1 MARTQSRGAV
11 PSRTLRAVVLAFAA
25 GGALAA
31 TSVHAAFQNPPLRA
45 TRGLG
50 CAAPL
55 PRAPVSAE
63 ARLDAQ
69 QRAERKLGT
78 AYDRDDE
85 VARRVAAALKADAK
99 LADTSIWVEAQRQ
112 FVTLKGCVRRSE
124 QRAAAE
130 ALARRTMG
138 VLRVWNELRVVAGTY
153 SQPQARPGP
162 VDERD

>member
-1 MARTQSRGAV
+1 
-11 PSRTLRAVVLAFAA
+11 LHAVVLAFAA
-25 GGALAA
+25 GSALAA
-31 TSVHAAFQNPPLRA
+31 TCVHAAFQDPPLRA

-55 PRAPVSAE
+55 PRAPASAE

-69 QRAERKLGT
+69 QRADRNLGT

-85 VARRVAAALKADAK
+85 VARRVAAALKADAR
-99 LADTSIWVEAQRQ
+99 LADTSIWVEARRQ
-112 FVTLKGCVRRSE
+112 LVILKGCVRKSE

-130 ALARRTMG
+130 AVARRTMG
-138 VLRVWNELRVVAGTY
+138 VLRVGNELRVVTGAY
-153 SQPQARPGP
+153 STPQLRPWP